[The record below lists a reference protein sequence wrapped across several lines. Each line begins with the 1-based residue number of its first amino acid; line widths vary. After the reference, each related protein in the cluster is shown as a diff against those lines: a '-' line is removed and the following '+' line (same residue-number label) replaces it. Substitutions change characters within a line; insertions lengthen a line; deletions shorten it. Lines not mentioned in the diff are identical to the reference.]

1 MFVVV
6 LHSTMNKK
14 IVITG
19 ATKGIGRAIA
29 EKFAREGWDL
39 AVCSRNEEDLAVLN
53 SKLETQNLKLITQ
66 RCDVS
71 RKEELKSFAEK
82 INIEFGA
89 VDVIVNNAGVFL
101 PGQVINEEDGTL
113 EKLIETNLYSAYH
126 LSRMLLPKMLEK
138 KSGHIFNL
146 CSVASIQAY
155 PNGGSYSISKFALL
169 GLSKALREELMV
181 HRIKVTALIAGATYT
196 DSWSQSNLP
205 ESRFMKSEDIAQTVW
220 DLYHL
225 SENTVIEEI
234 LLRPMLGDI

>member
-1 MFVVV
+1 
-6 LHSTMNKK
+6 MNKK

-29 EKFAREGWDL
+29 EKFASEGWDL
-39 AVCSRNEEDLAVLN
+39 ALCSRNEKDLELFKSEVRSLKSEVLIQ
-53 SKLETQNLKLITQ
+53 K
-66 RCDVS
+66 CDVS
-71 RKEELKSFAEK
+71 KREEVKVFAEK
-82 INIEFGA
+82 VLNEFGA
-89 VDVIVNNAGVFL
+89 VDIIVNNAGVFL
-101 PGQVINEEDGTL
+101 PGQVINEEEGTL

-169 GLSKALREELMV
+169 GLSKALREELKP
-181 HRIKVTALIAGATYT
+181 HHIKVTALIAGATYT

-205 ESRFMKSEDIAQTVW
+205 ESRFMKAEDIAQTVW
-220 DLYHL
+220 DVYHL
-225 SENTVIEEI
+225 SENTVVEEI
-234 LLRPMLGDI
+234 LLRPILGDI